1 MQYPQQRYA
10 PYDIQI
16 SNFTKTSYSKKKREE
31 KLAVVNIMIEYGK
44 AQLIKPSYRAGTV
57 LQVCSSI
64 NNNAKKQNKLSSI
77 EL

>member
-1 MQYPQQRYA
+1 
-10 PYDIQI
+10 
-16 SNFTKTSYSKKKREE
+16 
-31 KLAVVNIMIEYGK
+31 MIEYGK